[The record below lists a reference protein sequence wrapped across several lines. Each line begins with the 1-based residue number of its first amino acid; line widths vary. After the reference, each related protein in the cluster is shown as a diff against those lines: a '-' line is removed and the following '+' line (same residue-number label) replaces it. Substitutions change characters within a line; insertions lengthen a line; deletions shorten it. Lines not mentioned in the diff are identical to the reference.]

1 MIRTVSIS
9 QLGGYSMPG
18 IEVRDHFRKV
28 PENLGGPHYCLG
40 PLRTLAETTIE
51 GHSGFPMHAHRDM
64 EIVSYVCEGQLSH
77 HDTLGKSGRLA
88 AGDMQVM
95 TTGTG
100 IRHSEYND
108 GDTPTRMYQ
117 LWIEPTAAGLPP
129 DYVDVP
135 QPKRGK
141 DGKLGV
147 LVSGM
152 ATRPG
157 GTFINQDAAV
167 LGADLA
173 KGESVDLSLGP
184 GRQAYVVAAR
194 GRLRLDGT
202 DLPERDGAIVTEIET
217 LTITALDDC
226 DVLIVDVA
234 R

>member
-28 PENLGGPHYCLG
+28 PENLGSPHYCLG

-77 HDTLGKSGRLA
+77 QDTLGKSGRLV

-100 IRHSEYND
+100 IRHSEFND
-108 GDTPTRMYQ
+108 GASRTRMYQ
-117 LWIEPTAAGLPP
+117 LWIEPSAAGLAP

-141 DGKLGV
+141 SGALDV
-147 LVSGM
+147 LVSGRT
-152 ATRPG
+152 ARPG
-157 GTFINQDAAV
+157 GAFINQDAAI

-173 KGESVDLSLGP
+173 AGDTVEFSIEPD
-184 GRQAYVVAAR
+184 RQAYVVAAR
-194 GRLRLDGT
+194 GRLRLNDI
-202 DLPERDGAIVTEIET
+202 DLPERDGAVVVDVDNVV
-217 LTITALDDC
+217 ITALDDC
-226 DVLIVDVA
+226 DVLVVDVPC
-234 R
+234 

>member
-40 PLRTLAETTIE
+40 PLRTLAETTIQ
-51 GHSGFPMHAHRDM
+51 GRSGFPMHAHRDM

-88 AGDMQVM
+88 VGDMQVM

-108 GDTPTRMYQ
+108 GDVPTRMYQ
-117 LWIEPTAAGLPP
+117 LWIEPSAEGLSP

-135 QPKRGK
+135 QPKEGK
-141 DGKLGV
+141 QGELGV

-152 ATRPG
+152 AARPG
-157 GTFINQDAAV
+157 GAFINQDAAI
-167 LGADLA
+167 LGAELPA
-173 KGESVDLSLGP
+173 GRSVELGLGP
-184 GRQAYVVAAR
+184 DRQAYVVAAH

-202 DLPERDGAIVTEIET
+202 DLPERDGAVVWDVES
-217 LTITALDDC
+217 LTITAVDDA
-226 DVLIVDVA
+226 DVLVVDVP